1 MVIYVDIVFL
11 ENLILD
17 FIILLA
23 TSIISNNKIRL
34 FRILLAS
41 IIGSIY
47 TISSFILEINNFI
60 LKIIISFLI
69 IFICFGFKSKKQFMK
84 NLGVFYLTSITFGG
98 SSFMFLFLV
107 NPNKVSF
114 NSGYFSGIYPI
125 EMAIFRWN
133 IWFFLNNKGSKIIK
147 KEIF

>member
-23 TSIISNNKIRL
+23 TSIISNNKIHL
-34 FRILLAS
+34 FRMILAS
-41 IIGSIY
+41 LIGSIY
-47 TISSFILEINNFI
+47 TIISFILEINSLI
-60 LKIIISFLI
+60 LKIIVSFLI
-69 IFICFGFKSKKQFMK
+69 IFICFGFRSKKKFLK

-98 SSFMFLFLV
+98 SSFMLLFLV
-107 NPNKVSF
+107 NPNKVNF
-114 NSGYFSGIYPI
+114 NFGYFSGIYPI

-133 IWFFLNNKGSKIIK
+133 IWFFLNNKSSKIAK
-147 KEIF
+147 K